1 MMGRFFLSKSVFGY
15 FKIKKIVPMTTNLER
30 GGPGGGGGGGVKNL
44 WVGPLKKLF
53 SAFLKSLILCI
64 AAVSLSE

>member
-30 GGPGGGGGGGVKNL
+30 GGPGGGEGV
-44 WVGPLKKLF
+44 GLKTYG
-53 SAFLKSLILCI
+53 SDH
-64 AAVSLSE
+64 